1 MFNVLDRAASNE
13 GTSSAVMGAGMGL
26 GMGLNV
32 GNAVGGAMNEA
43 INDNIKPQN
52 NEQEKPEQ
60 PHEDNGI
67 VCENCGAKLPE
78 GSKILFGLRSEDSSE
93 GKKSA
98 HRAMP
103 NYPKRQSSVLCA
115 VKT

>member
-1 MFNVLDRAASNE
+1 
-13 GTSSAVMGAGMGL
+13 
-26 GMGLNV
+26 
-32 GNAVGGAMNEA
+32 MNEA

-78 GSKILFGLRSEDSSE
+78 GAKFCLGCGQKIVLK
-93 GKKSA
+93 GKNLPIVQC
-98 HRAMP
+98 R
-103 NYPKRQSSVLCA
+103 NYPKRQKFCFVCGEKLEKTCSKCGA
-115 VKT
+115 VIQPGSKILP